1 MHHHGE
7 LVHDPVIEYKG
18 GKVDVIP
25 GFDTDLFSFR
35 DLDDFAEKFGYSPS
49 DLVYFK
55 SKGMCIEDG
64 VKLLYDDST
73 VREMIEIH
81 RPLGR
86 LDLFVDHYEIDEVI
100 DLPHESDEDV
110 DKGKSDDVVGGK
122 SDDIVGGKSDE
133 DDDPDY
139 SAETESEGSESV
151 SDVDLFADSDEEFV
165 EYMENSKK
173 VMRDMSVGMNN
184 VRKEGGNSAPVDTQ
198 IASDESDFGSWE
210 LRSDYSSSEKNNDA
224 TMERPKK
231 KTPTKKLPIRRAEK
245 NISKDKSVINSGQ
258 DAVEKTSSVETPRM
272 MPTFKIPRKKLP
284 FVKDD
289 DPKGRDACLP
299 TEESKRLEDNLRG
312 EVGYQAYFM
321 PL

>member
-1 MHHHGE
+1 
-7 LVHDPVIEYKG
+7 
-18 GKVDVIP
+18 
-25 GFDTDLFSFR
+25 
-35 DLDDFAEKFGYSPS
+35 
-49 DLVYFK
+49 
-55 SKGMCIEDG
+55 MCIEDG
-64 VKLLYDDST
+64 VKLMYDDST

-81 RPLGR
+81 RTLGR

-173 VMRDMSVGMNN
+173 
-184 VRKEGGNSAPVDTQ
+184 